1 MKQILLLSFTLMLAF
16 GGMTAEAK
24 NPKKT
29 SKPANAVVAEK
40 KVEVYYFHFTR
51 RCKTCMAVEANAQKA
66 IEALYADKVKS
77 GIYTF
82 KGLNLDDASTDAIA
96 KKLGV
101 GGQALMVV
109 SGNNKVDIT
118 SKGFM
123 NANDL
128 EKMKEEVKKAVENV
142 IKG

>member
-1 MKQILLLSFTLMLAF
+1 MKQIVLLSIALMFAF

-24 NPKKT
+24 TTKKVT
-29 SKPANAVVAEK
+29 KAAKTAVVAK

-66 IEALYADKVKS
+66 VEALYADKVKS
-77 GIYTF
+77 GAYTF

-101 GGQALMVV
+101 GGQALLVV
-109 SGNNKVDIT
+109 SGKNKVDIT

-128 EKMKEEVKKAVENV
+128 EKMKEEVKKAVDNV

>member
-1 MKQILLLSFTLMLAF
+1 MKQIVLLSIALMFAF
-16 GGMTAEAK
+16 SGMAAEAK
-24 NPKKT
+24 TAKKT
-29 SKPANAVVAEK
+29 TKATKVAVAAK

-51 RCKTCMAVEANAQKA
+51 RCKTCIAVEDNAKKA
-66 IEALYADKVKS
+66 VEALYADKVKN
-77 GIYTF
+77 GTYTF

-101 GGQALMVV
+101 GGQALLVV
-109 SGNNKVDIT
+109 SGKNKVDIT

-128 EKMKEEVKKAVENV
+128 EKMKEEVKKAVDNV